1 MEIVFKCC
9 TYLDVI
15 TKTCFTQSPP
25 TSDNFTY
32 CNSFDKDEKVK
43 TNGEVLI
50 SFWKMEKVFQETKQT
65 NTIYDSL
72 ACSLARSLACSP
84 THTNFHAYRLLLVIR
99 TEDKVYF

>member
-1 MEIVFKCC
+1 MEIVFKCY

-50 SFWKMEKVFQETKQT
+50 SFWKVEKVFQETKQT
-65 NTIYDSL
+65 NTLSMTRLL
-72 ACSLARSLACSP
+72 ARSLARSL
-84 THTNFHAYRLLLVIR
+84 THPHKLPCIQTSTCNTY
-99 TEDKVYF
+99 

>member
-9 TYLDVI
+9 TYLDAI

-50 SFWKMEKVFQETKQT
+50 SFWKVEKVFQETKQT
-65 NTIYDSL
+65 NTLSMTRLL
-72 ACSLARSLACSP
+72 AHSLARSL

>member
-50 SFWKMEKVFQETKQT
+50 SFWKVEKVFQETKQT
-65 NTIYDSL
+65 NTLSMTRL
-72 ACSLARSLACSP
+72 LARSLAHPP
-84 THTNFHAYRLLLVIR
+84 TQTSMHTDFYL
-99 TEDKVYF
+99 